1 MGVVLILSFRDAE
14 GQVWVGA
21 ALPGSLRPVGFEA
34 DPIAPEDFEEAGM
47 ERLIDFK
54 VVVDA
59 PTDQELREPEGSSAA
74 RLEGEGETAPMPR
87 ED

>member
-1 MGVVLILSFRDAE
+1 VILLTFRDDA
-14 GQVWVGA
+14 GRHWVGT
-21 ALPGSLRPVGFEA
+21 ALMGPLRPVGFEA